1 MEKGQSL
8 QQMGWGSWIFICKR
22 MKQTFSTLHHAQKLN
37 SQWIKA
43 LNIRAKTIKLLDDNI
58 GEKLHDTGLGND
70 FLDVTPKEKATKGKN
85 R

>member
-1 MEKGQSL
+1 MGRDKLGVWD
-8 QQMGWGSWIFICKR
+8 QQGKKIDLNVRPK
-22 MKQTFSTLHHAQKLN
+22 TL
-37 SQWIKA
+37 
-43 LNIRAKTIKLLDDNI
+43 KLLDDNI